1 MKEKNET
8 IDRVALAE
16 QLFVQGYNCSQAVVA
31 AFADLYGYTREQAL
45 MLSAGM
51 GGGIGRMRMTCGAVS
66 GMAILAGMACGST
79 DASDRDGKS
88 NNYKVVQDLCNEFK
102 QQYGSLICADL
113 LKIKREAPLTHIASP
128 RTEEYY
134 KSRPCV
140 AQVVTAARIFDQW
153 RKQNQS

>member
-1 MKEKNET
+1 MKDKNET

-31 AFADLYGYTREQAL
+31 AFADLYGYTREQAP
-45 MLSAGM
+45 
-51 GGGIGRMRMTCGAVS
+51 
-66 GMAILAGMACGST
+66 CGST

-113 LKIKREAPLTHIASP
+113 LKIKRDAPLTHIASP

-134 KSRPCV
+134 KTRPCV